1 MKRLYIIHLLLAL
14 GLGVHA
20 QSPAAV
26 SYQALI
32 RDASGTLVTA
42 ETVGVRVSIRQGTEG
57 GSVVYQETRSAT
69 TSANGVLHFQL
80 GGGTS
85 SDDFSAIDWGA
96 GPYFV
101 EHEVDPEGGTSY
113 TISGTTPLRSVPYS
127 WYTDATEHLNFGVS
141 VQGDTLRAGLGERVV
156 IPGISLGA
164 VEDVPAVYPAGYQHC
179 LPGGDTTEIV
189 DVTNPVTGK
198 TWMDR
203 NLGASRVAT
212 DSADVQAYGDLFQWG
227 RFADG
232 HQCRESD
239 TLTTL
244 ATTALPSADS
254 VWYGKFIKT
263 PNSPYDWLET
273 RDNNLWQGT
282 QGVNNPCPGGYRL
295 PTAAEWDAERLS
307 WVQAPINSTNT
318 SAGAFAS
325 PLKLPV
331 SGYRS
336 VSSGDPFYVGSSGYC
351 WSSSVSGSY
360 ARSLYFNSGS
370 AGLGSD
376 NRAEGIAVRCL
387 KD

>member
-14 GLGVHA
+14 GLVAHS
-20 QSPAAV
+20 QSPAGV

-57 GSVVYQETRSAT
+57 GSVVYQETNSAT

-85 SDDFSAIDWGA
+85 NDDISGIDWGA

-101 EHEVDPEGGTSY
+101 EHEVDLEGGTSY

-127 WYTDATEHLNFGVS
+127 WFTDATEHLNFGVS
-141 VQGDTLRAGLGERVV
+141 VQGDTLHTGLGERVV

-254 VWYGKFIKT
+254 AWYRKYIL
-263 PNSPYDWLET
+263 PNSGVDWLVT
-273 RDNNLWQGT
+273 MDNNLWQGT
-282 QGVNNPCPGGYRL
+282 QGVNNSCPGGYRL
-295 PTAAEWDAERLS
+295 PTDSEWDAERLS
-307 WVQAPINSTNT
+307 WSQDNS
-318 SAGAFAS
+318 SGAFAS
-325 PLKLPV
+325 QLKLPV
-331 SGYRS
+331 SGNRS
-336 VSSGDPFYVGSSGYC
+336 SSSGGLLDVGTNGRY
-351 WSSSVSGSY
+351 WSSSVSGSN
-360 ARSLYFNSGS
+360 ARRLRFRSSS
-370 AGLGSD
+370 AGLG
-376 NRAEGIAVRCL
+376 NGRRANGLAVRCL